1 MKNNLCIALFFALTF
16 AACGGKKEPATT
28 AAEQPTAPTTPQEAM
43 KQVEQAM
50 KQTEELRQPVEPV
63 NFRKLKELLP
73 EKVGGYERTNASGES
88 AGAMGIKFSKA
99 EGDYKNA
106 DGQNLRILI
115 TDTGGLGMG
124 LMSMAAWST
133 ITVDK
138 EDDNGYE
145 RTTTLNG
152 YKSFEKYR
160 KRNES
165 SELSVLAES
174 RFVINGN
181 CRGCSM
187 ESLRNALGAIDFS
200 TLKNLK

>member
-1 MKNNLCIALFFALTF
+1 MKNNLLFFALF
-16 AACGGKKEPATT
+16 LVLAACGGKKETSTT
-28 AAEQPTAPTTPQEAM
+28 TVEQPTTPQEAI
-43 KQVEQAM
+43 KQVEKAM
-50 KQTEELRQPVEPV
+50 KQTADQQPVEPV

-73 EKVGGYERTNASGES
+73 EKVAGYERTNASGES

-99 EGDYKNA
+99 EGSYKNA
-106 DGQNLRILI
+106 DGQTMRFQI

-133 ITVDK
+133 ITIDK

-145 RTTTLNG
+145 RSTTLNG

-165 SELSVLAES
+165 SELNVLAEN
-174 RFVINGN
+174 RFVINAS

-187 ESLRNALGAIDFS
+187 ETLRDIVGAMDFNA
-200 TLKNLK
+200 LKNLEQ

>member
-1 MKNNLCIALFFALTF
+1 MKNNLCFALLLILAL
-16 AACGGKKEPATT
+16 AACGGKKESSTT
-28 AAEQPTAPTTPQEAM
+28 TSVEQPTTPQEAI
-43 KQVEQAM
+43 KQVEKAM
-50 KQTEELRQPVEPV
+50 KQTADQQPVEPV

-73 EKVGGYERTNASGES
+73 ENVAGYERTNASGES

-99 EGDYKNA
+99 EGSYKNA
-106 DGQNLRILI
+106 DGQTLRIQI
-115 TDTGGLGMG
+115 SDTGGLGMG

-152 YKSFEKYR
+152 YKCFEKYR

-174 RFVINGN
+174 RFIINTT

-187 ESLRNALGAIDFS
+187 ETLRDVVGAMDFNS
-200 TLKNLK
+200 LKNLEQ